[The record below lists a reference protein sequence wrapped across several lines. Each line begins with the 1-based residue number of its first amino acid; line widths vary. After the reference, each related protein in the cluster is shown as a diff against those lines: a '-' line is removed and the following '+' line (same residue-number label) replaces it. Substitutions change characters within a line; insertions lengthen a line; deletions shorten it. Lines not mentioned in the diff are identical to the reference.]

1 MNRTT
6 TIATL
11 SAIALLVTGGLLFA
25 GPLTPPVGP
34 VASTYKTLQEVEPR
48 IAINATNT
56 PGDNDAS
63 PSLFKITQ
71 PGSYYLTGNITG
83 VVGRHGIEI
92 VASGVTIDLCGF
104 DFAGV
109 PAMGLVDG
117 ITVTVNGLTNIAVV
131 NGSVRNWGDEGVD
144 LGLFGAVGCRVEKVL
159 ASGNAGLGISL
170 STNSV
175 VESCTVT
182 DNVGNGISVGHGST
196 VRGCTA
202 HLNDGTGIAGI
213 GSATIADC
221 SAYNNATGFNV
232 GLGSTVIGC
241 SARDNTA
248 DGFVVSSASV
258 VSNCSAYSNGT
269 DGIRAA
275 STSVTISGCTSSFNV
290 GDGIEVPG
298 NCHIINNICD
308 GNGVGAGTGM
318 GIKATGTDSRIEG
331 NSLMRNDIG
340 LDVQLSGN
348 FIVRNTAAG
357 NGTVNYQIIANNKVG
372 FIVSAPNSLAIN
384 GSTGGAGVGST
395 DPWANFSY

>member
-1 MNRTT
+1 MDRSTFVLGG
-6 TIATL
+6 IAVT
-11 SAIALLVTGGLLFA
+11 AIAALLFA
-25 GPLTPPVGP
+25 GPLSPPAGP
-34 VASTYKTLQEVEPR
+34 IASTYKTLQEVEPR
-48 IAINATNT
+48 IAINAVNT
-56 PGDNDAS
+56 PGNVNGT
-63 PSLFKITQ
+63 FVITQ
-71 PGSYYLTGNITG
+71 PGSYYLTGNVTG
-83 VVGRHGIEI
+83 EVGKHGILI
-92 VASGVTIDLCGF
+92 GSDGVTIDLNGF
-104 DFAGV
+104 TMTGV
-109 PAMGLVDG
+109 PGAFSGVG
-117 ITVTVNGLTNIAVV
+117 HSVQSYRNVTVRNGTLTGWANGIAIT
-131 NGSVRNWGDEGVD
+131 
-144 LGLFGAVGCRVEKVL
+144 GAGNRVEAVR
-159 ASGNAGLGISL
+159 ASESVGVGIFL
-170 STNSV
+170 STNGV
-175 VESCTVT
+175 IESCTAT
-182 DNVGNGISVGHGST
+182 DNGTNGISVGNGCVVT
-196 VRGCTA
+196 GCTSY
-202 HLNDGTGIAGI
+202 LNDSAGIAST
-213 GSATIADC
+213 GSATITDC
-221 SAYNNATGFNV
+221 SAYSNAIGFNI

-275 STSVTISGCTSSFNV
+275 STSVTISGCTASFNV

-298 NCHIINNICD
+298 NCHVINNICD

-357 NGTVNYQIIANNKVG
+357 NGTFNYQIIANNKVG
-372 FIVSAPNSLAIN
+372 TIVSAPNSLAIN

>member
-1 MNRTT
+1 MDRSTFVLGG
-6 TIATL
+6 IA
-11 SAIALLVTGGLLFA
+11 VTAVAALLFA

-48 IAINATNT
+48 IAINAVNT
-56 PGDNDAS
+56 PAS
-63 PSLFKITQ
+63 VNGTFSIFQ

-83 VVGRHGIEI
+83 EIGKHGILI
-92 VASGVTIDLCGF
+92 GSNDVTIDLNGF
-104 DFAGV
+104 TMTGV
-109 PAMGLVDG
+109 PGAFSGVG
-117 ITVTVNGLTNIAVV
+117 HSVQSYRNVTVRNGTLIGWANGIAITGAGNRVEAV
-131 NGSVRNWGDEGVD
+131 RTSESV
-144 LGLFGAVGCRVEKVL
+144 AVG
-159 ASGNAGLGISL
+159 IFL
-170 STNSV
+170 STNGV
-175 VESCTVT
+175 IESCTAT
-182 DNVGNGISVGHGST
+182 DNGTNGISVSNGCV
-196 VRGCTA
+196 VRGCTSY
-202 HLNDGTGIAGI
+202 LNDSAGIASS
-213 GSATIADC
+213 GSATITEC
-221 SAYNNATGFNV
+221 SAYSNAIGFNI

-258 VSNCSAYSNGT
+258 VSNCSAYSNGI

-275 STSVTISGCTSSFNV
+275 STSVTISGCTASFNV

-308 GNGVGAGTGM
+308 GNGVGGTGM

-357 NGTVNYQIIANNKVG
+357 NGTFNYQIIANNKVG
-372 FIVSAPNSLAIN
+372 TIVSAPNSLAIS